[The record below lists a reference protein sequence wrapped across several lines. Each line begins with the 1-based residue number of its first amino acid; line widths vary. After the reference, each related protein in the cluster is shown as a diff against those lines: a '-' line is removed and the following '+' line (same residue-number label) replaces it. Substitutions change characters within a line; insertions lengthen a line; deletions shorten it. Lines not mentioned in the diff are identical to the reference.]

1 MTRDT
6 TALLDFVKSWYDTSR
21 EKPDTVGYEFN
32 AFGAGALRLIEAR
45 EGFVEFV
52 LTVQPR
58 HTNSHGT
65 LHGGCLAS
73 LVDVVGSAA
82 IMTRGPLRHVSTDIN
97 VSYLQASN
105 VGDVVVV
112 RGTCARAGGRL
123 AFSEVTVLREARAG
137 EVLHEEPIGSSSG
150 GGGGGGGDGG
160 SNSSSSSSNSGG
172 GSADAGREGPSP
184 SRRRLTCVARGSHTK
199 YILKTPL
206 PTSRL

>member
-112 RGTCARAGGRL
+112 RGTCARERSAGSSIGLLGAPGGRSRL
-123 AFSEVTVLREARAG
+123 GAIQHVGARDQ
-137 EVLHEEPIGSSSG
+137 ESRG
-150 GGGGGGGDGG
+150 GGGGGEQ
-160 SNSSSSSSNSGG
+160 
-172 GSADAGREGPSP
+172 AER
-184 SRRRLTCVARGSHTK
+184 
-199 YILKTPL
+199 
-206 PTSRL
+206 

>member
-65 LHGGCLAS
+65 LHGRG
-73 LVDVVGSAA
+73 VGS
-82 IMTRGPLRHVSTDIN
+82 REKHFRH
-97 VSYLQASN
+97 L
-105 VGDVVVV
+105 
-112 RGTCARAGGRL
+112 
-123 AFSEVTVLREARAG
+123 
-137 EVLHEEPIGSSSG
+137 
-150 GGGGGGGDGG
+150 
-160 SNSSSSSSNSGG
+160 
-172 GSADAGREGPSP
+172 
-184 SRRRLTCVARGSHTK
+184 RRRR
-199 YILKTPL
+199 
-206 PTSRL
+206 R